1 MFGSQVQLPWPF
13 VPSVLLGVA
22 LMTGGYL
29 LAVTRG
35 RGRFPGSRPVATG
48 RIIRFILAMLT
59 ILLALQSPLDR
70 LSDDY
75 LFSAHMFQHILLTLV
90 LPPLLLAGL
99 PGWLLRPL
107 FVQLP
112 ALLRVGRALTH
123 PLVAFPLFN
132 VIFIGYHSPPIYGAV
147 AESLP
152 LHVLAHLIFMVAGVL
167 TWWPVMSPLPEL
179 PPLQPPLRLLYLFLQ
194 TLPSQVLGAL
204 LTFSGTALYARYVDA
219 PRVWD
224 WLTPMADQELGGL
237 LMWVGGGSFFLGAFA
252 VVFLHWAQFDDRRA
266 RQRQVAGRA

>member
-1 MFGSQVQLPWPF
+1 MFGSQIQLPWPF

-35 RGRFPGSRPVATG
+35 RQRFPGSRRVAPG
-48 RIIRFILAMLT
+48 RVVRFLLAMLT
-59 ILLALQSPLDR
+59 ILLALQTPLDR

-107 FVQLP
+107 LVQLP
-112 ALLRVGRALTH
+112 ALLKIGRVLTN
-123 PLVAFPLFN
+123 PLVAFALFN

-152 LHVLAHLIFMVAGVL
+152 LHVLAHLTFMVTGVI
-167 TWWPVMSPLPEL
+167 TWWPVLSPLPEL
-179 PPLQPPLRLLYLFLQ
+179 PPLSHPLRMLYLFLQ

-204 LTFSGTALYARYVDA
+204 LTFADSTIYERYAAA
-219 PRVWD
+219 PRVWG
-224 WLTPMADQELGGL
+224 WLSPRADQEVGGL
-237 LMWVGGGSFFLGAFA
+237 IMWVGGGTFFLAAFA
-252 VVFLHWAQFDDRRA
+252 IVFLRWAQLSEGSERR
-266 RQRQVAGRA
+266 RMTGRVS